1 MIPIINNSPE
11 DSNKVMALN
20 YLSTELVEINLDTSI
35 ILSNQSLSIAKK
47 INWPKG
53 IAISLNTL
61 ANLELHKGNYP
72 PSLGLFIES
81 LKIYQ
86 TLNDPNGI
94 ATVLANIGNLYLS
107 QDKNDHALKYYQ
119 EALDIVKKTK
129 DKKLESSIL
138 LSIGTLY
145 NGKKNYS
152 LSLKYFQKAIKIAEE
167 LKNEKYK
174 AIILSNIGNVYQNMG
189 DYANSTYFYKKS
201 LEYAEKTGNKY
212 GMSINYTNIG
222 DNYYKTGDWLKAEY
236 YAKLALNI
244 DEEMGALDEMK
255 SDVKQL
261 FYIYD
266 TLSKNFSSSPIKRLE
281 YAQLAINYLKK
292 YIEIQ
297 NTISSEK
304 NIEEHTRLET
314 KFEMEKEQ
322 IKKDAIA
329 KEEAKKKTIIIYTVS
344 TMLLLLI
351 VFLFFIFRSLKITR
365 EQKNI
370 IQKQK
375 YLVEEKNKEITDSI
389 TYAKRIQNSILPSH
403 NEWVKKF
410 PNSFILYLP
419 KDIVAGDF
427 YWLEENENYVFL
439 AVADCTG
446 HGVPGAMVSITC
458 SNALTKTISEEH
470 LQNTDEILN
479 RVREIISL
487 SFNKADNDVT
497 VIQDGMDICLIRID
511 KGNSLN
517 IQYSGA
523 NRPLWILNNQSKLIE
538 YLPDKQPI
546 GYYEKS
552 SPFCAHNIVLN
563 KHDKLYLFTDG
574 YADQFGGTKQKK
586 LGTKNFKNIIQNIG
600 LENIINQGNLLT
612 DILKKWQMDSFQ
624 VDDITIIGIEFC

>member
-1 MIPIINNSPE
+1 
-11 DSNKVMALN
+11 
-20 YLSTELVEINLDTSI
+20 
-35 ILSNQSLSIAKK
+35 
-47 INWPKG
+47 
-53 IAISLNTL
+53 
-61 ANLELHKGNYP
+61 
-72 PSLGLFIES
+72 
-81 LKIYQ
+81 
-86 TLNDPNGI
+86 
-94 ATVLANIGNLYLS
+94 
-107 QDKNDHALKYYQ
+107 
-119 EALDIVKKTK
+119 
-129 DKKLESSIL
+129 
-138 LSIGTLY
+138 
-145 NGKKNYS
+145 
-152 LSLKYFQKAIKIAEE
+152 
-167 LKNEKYK
+167 
-174 AIILSNIGNVYQNMG
+174 MG
-189 DYANSTYFYKKS
+189 DYEKSTYYYKKS

-222 DNYYKTGDWLKAEY
+222 DNYYKTGEWLKAEY

-266 TLSKNFSSSPIKRLE
+266 TLSKISSSPPTKRLE
-281 YAQLAINYLKK
+281 YAHLSINYLKR

-297 NTISSEK
+297 NTLASEK

-329 KEEAKKKTIIIYTVS
+329 KEEAKKKTLIIYTVS
-344 TMLLLLI
+344 SILILLI

-375 YLVEEKNKEITDSI
+375 QLVEEKNKEITDSI

-403 NEWVKKF
+403 HAWIKKF

-427 YWLEENENYVFL
+427 FWLEENDNFIFL

-487 SFNKADNDVT
+487 SFNKSENDVS

-511 KGNSLN
+511 KKNSLH
-517 IQYSGA
+517 IQYSEA

-552 SPFCAHNIVLN
+552 SPFSAHNIVLN

-574 YADQFGGTKQKK
+574 YADQFGGIKQKK

-600 LENIINQGNLLT
+600 LENIINQGNLLA

-624 VDDITIIGIEFC
+624 VDDITIIGIEL